1 MKKRRGRPKQKGSKN
16 CRFTFRLS
24 SDEDRMLKELSAL
37 TGESKSDL
45 LMQGLKMVNNLKR
58 IQFEEDVF

>member
-1 MKKRRGRPKQKGSKN
+1 
-16 CRFTFRLS
+16 
-24 SDEDRMLKELSAL
+24 MLKELSAL